1 MKWIMYGRFLVLIGI
16 SALASCGGSN
26 DASQQKP
33 PPPTAVNVYTV
44 QTGSARYND
53 QYPGTVTA
61 LNQVDIRA
69 QVSGYISGIFFT
81 DGQWVNKGDKLYSI
95 DPQQYKSTY
104 EQAVANLNV
113 AEANLARAQQD
124 ADRYQELSNQDA
136 VAKQVL
142 DHALADLESNKKQ
155 VDAAKANVRA
165 VETNLRY
172 TTIFAPFAGTIGMS
186 QVKLGAAVSPGQ
198 TVLNTIS
205 SDDPIA
211 VDIAVDQKNIP
222 SFLKMTEKTEL
233 KDSVFTLLLSDQTV
247 YPYQGKIFL
256 IDRAVDPQTGTIK
269 TRLLFS
275 NTKKDL
281 RVGMTC
287 NVLVRNNT
295 SNQSILIP
303 YLAVVEQMGEY
314 FVFTIKDNKVTQQK
328 VALGPR
334 LSGKVVVRDGLQV
347 GQQIVTDGVQKIRDG
362 AVVQVGIPPPPA
374 THDSTKTK

>member
-1 MKWIMYGRFLVLIGI
+1 MKWIMYGRFLVSIGVG
-16 SALASCGGSN
+16 ALSSCGGTETP
-26 DASQQKP
+26 QQK

-44 QTGSARYND
+44 QQGSARYND

-69 QVSGYISGIFFT
+69 QVSGYITGIFFT

-95 DPQQYKSTY
+95 DPQQYKGAY
-104 EQAVANLNV
+104 EQSVANLSV
-113 AEANLARAQQD
+113 AEANLAKSQQD

-136 VAKQVL
+136 IAKQIL
-142 DHALADLESNKKQ
+142 DHALADLEASKKQ
-155 VDAAKANVRA
+155 VDAAKANVKA

-172 TTIFAPFAGTIGMS
+172 TNIFAPFSGTIGIS

-198 TVLNTIS
+198 TILNTIS

-211 VDIAVDQKNIP
+211 VDFAVNQKNIP
-222 SFLKMTEKTEL
+222 WFLKMAAEKAEL
-233 KDSVFTLLLSDQTV
+233 KDSIFTILLSDQSV
-247 YPYQGKIFL
+247 YPNSGKIFL

-269 TRLLFS
+269 TRLLFP
-275 NTKKDL
+275 NTKKNL

-295 SNQSILIP
+295 NQQSILIP

-314 FVFTIKDNKVTQQK
+314 FVFIVNDNKVTQQK
-328 VALGPR
+328 VSLGPKIR
-334 LSGKVVVRDGLQV
+334 DKVVVRDGLQV

-362 AVVQVGIPPPPA
+362 AMVQVGVPQPTV